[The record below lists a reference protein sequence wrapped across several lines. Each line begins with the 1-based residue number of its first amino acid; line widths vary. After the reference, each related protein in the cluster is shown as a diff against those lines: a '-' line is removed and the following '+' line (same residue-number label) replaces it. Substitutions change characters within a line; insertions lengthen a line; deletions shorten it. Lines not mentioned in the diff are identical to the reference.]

1 VTAILRAGS
10 GQTTLLLPGKTTWV
24 DVAIYEYELDLVR
37 PGQSVEIATPSGPT
51 YAGRVVSIDPI
62 LDPATRTARV
72 RVLTDSP
79 DEALR
84 PGAFVDARLHIP
96 LGRVLAIA
104 DDAVLDTGEHRIVFV
119 VRDGQRFEP
128 HTITLGRA
136 ADGAHEVLAGL
147 DEGDAI
153 VTSANFLIDS
163 ESRFRAALA
172 GFAKSHA
179 GH

>member
-1 VTAILRAGS
+1 EVT
-10 GQTTLLLPGKTTWV
+10 
-24 DVAIYEYELDLVR
+24 
-37 PGQSVEIATPSGPT
+37 TPSEGRPAYT
-51 YAGRVVSIDPI
+51 GRVVSIDPV

-72 RVLTDSP
+72 RVLVDSP
-79 DEALR
+79 EEALR
-84 PGAFVDARLHIP
+84 PGAFVDARLRIP
-96 LGRVLAIA
+96 LGPVLAVP
-104 DDAVLDTGEHRIVFV
+104 DGAVLDTGEHRIVFV

-128 HTITLGRA
+128 RAVTLGRA
-136 ADGAHEVLAGL
+136 ADDAHEVIDGL

-172 GFAKSHA
+172 GFA